1 MKKNNKKY
9 ALKEMSKV
17 KIIDRRSEK
26 NIKNEREF
34 LSKLHHPFIVNM
46 ACAFQDY
53 ENLYLVMDLLTGGD
67 LRYHLCLLQKFSEDE
82 TKFFFACLL
91 LGLEY
96 IHGNNIIHRDIKPEN
111 LVCEENGYIRIT
123 DFGVA
128 KIKKEDNSSETSGT
142 PGYMAPEVLFA
153 QSHSFPVDFFAIG
166 VMGYEFMFGERPYL
180 GKNRK
185 EIKHLVIKKQAKIN
199 LENVPD
205 GWSYESVD
213 FINKCLKRR
222 WMKRLGG
229 TKGIQELKNHSWFR
243 NYNWDKLYNK
253 KKKAP
258 FMPKRGGNYDKRYC
272 EAVEKISD
280 KTRERYQKYKNQT
293 NFLYIFEEY
302 TYINYELIPGNF
314 VETNTRVTTKTTNT
328 KASKMQS
335 PINYMS
341 NSADINNDIFSN
353 KKLSNAIKNFRKHLN
368 DGEIEN
374 EKEEL
379 MINTIRTPLNQNKNN
394 LNFEIDPH
402 FKFKIEKKEKSEN
415 KPKMFANNSI
425 YKNYNNIVYGIKK
438 LASSTIN
445 KIKPN
450 SRSSSV
456 DISNSN
462 LKNNLYKNISYLKY
476 PKKDNNI
483 KYNLNERNLND
494 FNNGSLSNPT
504 RDKLTYKLYK
514 NNSYVGNI
522 KLIDKNK
529 KKEASV
535 IELGENNNNSNNNNY
550 LSLKKN
556 NFIQLRKFNNA
567 NNFYYLPNLN
577 KEMNLNMQRNK
588 KKFSLNNLD
597 PMIMSP
603 RNKFEFNNKDN
614 NLNLKSRN
622 KFFLSP
628 TNKILR
634 KSESSFFIKTPINS
648 GIYDLNHNSN
658 INLKDTGELN
668 NNNINDNFYS
678 TFIKKNINNFSNRVF
693 KKRKK

>member
-1 MKKNNKKY
+1 
-9 ALKEMSKV
+9 
-17 KIIDRRSEK
+17 
-26 NIKNEREF
+26 
-34 LSKLHHPFIVNM
+34 
-46 ACAFQDY
+46 
-53 ENLYLVMDLLTGGD
+53 
-67 LRYHLCLLQKFSEDE
+67 
-82 TKFFFACLL
+82 
-91 LGLEY
+91 
-96 IHGNNIIHRDIKPEN
+96 
-111 LVCEENGYIRIT
+111 
-123 DFGVA
+123 
-128 KIKKEDNSSETSGT
+128 
-142 PGYMAPEVLFA
+142 
-153 QSHSFPVDFFAIG
+153 
-166 VMGYEFMFGERPYL
+166 
-180 GKNRK
+180 
-185 EIKHLVIKKQAKIN
+185 
-199 LENVPD
+199 
-205 GWSYESVD
+205 
-213 FINKCLKRR
+213 
-222 WMKRLGG
+222 
-229 TKGIQELKNHSWFR
+229 
-243 NYNWDKLYNK
+243 
-253 KKKAP
+253 
-258 FMPKRGGNYDKRYC
+258 
-272 EAVEKISD
+272 
-280 KTRERYQKYKNQT
+280 
-293 NFLYIFEEY
+293 
-302 TYINYELIPGNF
+302 
-314 VETNTRVTTKTTNT
+314 
-328 KASKMQS
+328 
-335 PINYMS
+335 
-341 NSADINNDIFSN
+341 
-353 KKLSNAIKNFRKHLN
+353 
-368 DGEIEN
+368 
-374 EKEEL
+374 
-379 MINTIRTPLNQNKNN
+379 
-394 LNFEIDPH
+394 
-402 FKFKIEKKEKSEN
+402 
-415 KPKMFANNSI
+415 MFANNSI

-535 IELGENNNNSNNNNY
+535 IELGENNNNINNNNY

-603 RNKFEFNNKDN
+603 KNKFEFNNKDN

-658 INLKDTGELN
+658 IYLKDTGELN

>member
-1 MKKNNKKY
+1 
-9 ALKEMSKV
+9 
-17 KIIDRRSEK
+17 
-26 NIKNEREF
+26 
-34 LSKLHHPFIVNM
+34 
-46 ACAFQDY
+46 
-53 ENLYLVMDLLTGGD
+53 
-67 LRYHLCLLQKFSEDE
+67 
-82 TKFFFACLL
+82 
-91 LGLEY
+91 
-96 IHGNNIIHRDIKPEN
+96 
-111 LVCEENGYIRIT
+111 
-123 DFGVA
+123 
-128 KIKKEDNSSETSGT
+128 
-142 PGYMAPEVLFA
+142 
-153 QSHSFPVDFFAIG
+153 
-166 VMGYEFMFGERPYL
+166 
-180 GKNRK
+180 
-185 EIKHLVIKKQAKIN
+185 
-199 LENVPD
+199 
-205 GWSYESVD
+205 
-213 FINKCLKRR
+213 
-222 WMKRLGG
+222 
-229 TKGIQELKNHSWFR
+229 
-243 NYNWDKLYNK
+243 
-253 KKKAP
+253 
-258 FMPKRGGNYDKRYC
+258 
-272 EAVEKISD
+272 
-280 KTRERYQKYKNQT
+280 
-293 NFLYIFEEY
+293 
-302 TYINYELIPGNF
+302 
-314 VETNTRVTTKTTNT
+314 
-328 KASKMQS
+328 
-335 PINYMS
+335 MS

-450 SRSSSV
+450 SRSSSI

-634 KSESSFFIKTPINS
+634 KSESSFFIKTPINI